1 MGSTDGN
8 RMSWL
13 PVKLPPFCKIV
24 VSCTREISKP
34 HLCQDYDMLIK
45 MVDQRNNFLEVE
57 PLGEELAFKVMKLWM
72 ESAGRD
78 LNNYQWRVVANAI
91 SKCSLPIFCKLVFAE
106 ICRWKSY
113 SKPQDTYL
121 AHNVMDSI
129 FLLFEKV
136 ETKHGWLLVS
146 HALAYVT
153 AAKSGLSETELED
166 LISLDDKGM
175 LGRPI
180 SYICPIFCYMRVYFE

>member
-1 MGSTDGN
+1 
-8 RMSWL
+8 MSWL
-13 PVKLPPFCKIV
+13 PLKLPPFCKIV
-24 VSCTREISKP
+24 VSCTREAENRA
-34 HLCQDYDMLIK
+34 LCQDYDMLIK
-45 MVDQRNNFLEVE
+45 MVDNRNNFLEVK
-57 PLGEELAFKVMKLWM
+57 PLGEELAYKVMKLWM

-91 SKCSLPIFCKLVFAE
+91 AKCSLPIFCKLVFAE

-129 FLLFEKV
+129 FLLFGKV

-166 LISLDDKGM
+166 LISLDDKG
-175 LGRPI
+175 
-180 SYICPIFCYMRVYFE
+180 IFV

>member
-1 MGSTDGN
+1 
-8 RMSWL
+8 
-13 PVKLPPFCKIV
+13 
-24 VSCTREISKP
+24 
-34 HLCQDYDMLIK
+34 MLIK

>member
-1 MGSTDGN
+1 MDQLVGTSDGN

-13 PVKLPPFCKIV
+13 PLKLPPNCKIV
-24 VSCTREISKP
+24 VSCTREANNP
-34 HLCQDYDMLIK
+34 ALCQDYDMLTK
-45 MVDQRNNFLEVE
+45 MVDNRSNFLEVK
-57 PLGEELAFKVMKLWM
+57 PLGEELAYKVMKLWM

-91 SKCSLPIFCKLVFAE
+91 AKCSLPIFCKLVFAE

-166 LISLDDKGM
+166 LISLDDKGVNM
-175 LGRPI
+175 IIRG
-180 SYICPIFCYMRVYFE
+180 F